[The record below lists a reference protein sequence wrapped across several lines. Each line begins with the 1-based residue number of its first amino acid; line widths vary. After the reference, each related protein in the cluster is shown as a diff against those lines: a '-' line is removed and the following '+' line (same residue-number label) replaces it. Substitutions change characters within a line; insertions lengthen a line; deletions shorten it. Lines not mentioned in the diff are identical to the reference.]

1 MSEKKRLLMT
11 RVLPSDVVAR
21 AGRDYDLVLNEDD
34 RVMTGDE
41 ILARVDGADAIVGC
55 ISERYDAALIARL
68 PESVRV
74 LSSFSVGTD
83 HIDLEAARARGL
95 RVTNTPDAV
104 TISTAEIAMLLI
116 LGAAHR
122 ASEGERMMRARAWP
136 GWEPTQL
143 LGTRLD
149 GKRLGILGMGQIG
162 RAVAQRARAFDMEIH
177 YHNRSRLPADQEQGA
192 VYHDSAEALFAVS
205 DVLSLH
211 APSTPG
217 TRGIVNAR
225 TIAALPERAILVNTA
240 RGDLVEDDDLIAALK
255 SGRVAYAGLDVY
267 QGEPAINEGYY
278 GLENTFLLPHMG
290 TSTLEARNE
299 MGFAA
304 LDNVDAVLAGREP
317 PYPVV

>member
-1 MSEKKRLLMT
+1 MSEKKRLVMT
-11 RVLPSDVVAR
+11 RVLTPDVVAR

-34 RVMTGDE
+34 HVMTGDE
-41 ILARVDGADAIVGC
+41 IVARAEGADAIVGC
-55 ISERYDAALIARL
+55 ISEKYDAALIGRL
-68 PESVRV
+68 PASIRI

-83 HIDLEAARARGL
+83 HIDLEAARAKGL

-104 TISTAEIAMLLI
+104 TISTAEIALLLI

-122 ASEGERMMRARAWP
+122 ASEGERMMRARTWP

-143 LGTRLD
+143 LGVRLD
-149 GKRLGILGMGQIG
+149 RKRLGILGMGQIG
-162 RAVAQRARAFDMEIH
+162 RAVAARARAFDMEIH
-177 YHNRSRLPADQEQGA
+177 YHNRNRLPADEEQGA
-192 VYHDSAEALFAVS
+192 TYHDSAEALFAVS
-205 DVLSLH
+205 DILSLH
-211 APSTPG
+211 APSTSQ
-217 TRGIVNAR
+217 TRGIVNVQ
-225 TIAALPERAILVNTA
+225 TIGQLPERAIVVNTA
-240 RGDLVEDDDLIAALK
+240 RGDLVEDEDLIAALK

-267 QGEPAINEGYY
+267 QGEPRIHEGYY

-304 LDNVDAVLAGREP
+304 LDNVDAVFAGREP